1 MNVQYHGPVMI
12 DDPER
17 FELSDFVRNAVALD
31 AQRVFYFNRRLFVV
45 DYETLHGIYED
56 RFVVVEV
63 ITYSAFAEV
72 EDFRRWLLYHSNDD
86 SFEYTDSVSNLRG
99 DTAIIPVVKS
109 SDRFVRK
116 IEEHIEKGKFRSGR
130 E

>member
-1 MNVQYHGPVMI
+1 MNVQYHGPVII

-17 FELSDFVRNAVALD
+17 FELSEFVRNAVALE
-31 AQRVFYFNRRLFVV
+31 AQRVFYFNRKLFII

-63 ITYSAFAEV
+63 VTYSAFTEV
-72 EDFRRWLLYHSNDD
+72 DEFRRWLLYHSHED
-86 SFEYTDSVSNLRG
+86 SFEYTNSVNSLRG
-99 DTAIIPVVKS
+99 DTTIIPVVRT

-116 IEEHIEKGKFRSGR
+116 IDGQIGIGR
-130 E
+130 LRHQ

>member
-1 MNVQYHGPVMI
+1 MNVQYHGPVII

-17 FELSDFVRNAVALD
+17 FELSEFVRNAVALE
-31 AQRVFYFNRRLFVV
+31 AQRVFYFNRKLFII

-63 ITYSAFAEV
+63 VTYSAFTEV
-72 EDFRRWLLYHSNDD
+72 DEFRRWLLYHSHED
-86 SFEYTDSVSNLRG
+86 SFEYTNSVNSLRG
-99 DTAIIPVVKS
+99 DTTIIPVVRT

-116 IEEHIEKGKFRSGR
+116 IDGQIGIRRLRHQ
-130 E
+130 

>member
-1 MNVQYHGPVMI
+1 MNVQYHGPVII

-17 FELSDFVRNAVALD
+17 FELSEFVRNAVALE
-31 AQRVFYFNRRLFVV
+31 AQRVFYFNRKLFII

-63 ITYSAFAEV
+63 VTYSAFTEV
-72 EDFRRWLLYHSNDD
+72 DEFRRWLLYHSHED
-86 SFEYTDSVSNLRG
+86 SFEYTNSVNSLRG
-99 DTAIIPVVKS
+99 DTTIIPVVRT

-116 IEEHIEKGKFRSGR
+116 IDGQIGR
-130 E
+130 GRLRHQ